1 MSKRRKM
8 ARPKKHI
15 LEKHGHQMT
24 IRFTESQYNCIVEN
38 AKSLKLAP
46 AEYVRL
52 QAIAGKIEMDV
63 RIVADIEELHE
74 IARLLANATGNLNQI
89 AKYYNLGGIRS
100 KEMQKRIN
108 AGVEA
113 IFEIRNMMTKIVE
126 EGYGRT
132 ETHSKQEF

>member
-1 MSKRRKM
+1 M
-8 ARPKKHI
+8 ARPKKHE
-15 LEKHGHQMT
+15 LERHTHNVMV
-24 IRFTESQYNCIVEN
+24 RFTDIQYDCIVEN
-38 AKSLKLAP
+38 AKSVKLTV
-46 AEYVRL
+46 AEYVRQ
-52 QAIAGKIEMDV
+52 QAVAGKVEMDV

-100 KEMQKRIN
+100 KEIQNKIN

-113 IFEIRNMMTKIVE
+113 IFEIRDMMTKIVE

-132 ETHSKQEF
+132 ETHCK